1 MWNMMRSEW
10 YKVLKSRVTWVTLFV
25 FLGMAAI
32 QIVAAVYAKCKG
44 GDWEMILRRDG
55 LSVFSTYPSGTF
67 YFLFVALFVGGVV
80 TSEFTTGTVK
90 QVVSRGVSRAQVV
103 VGQYG
108 ALCLAMTVITWIP
121 AMLLMSVYS
130 LAWGFGSVSVARFLL
145 LILGQLVVIWSYVAI
160 SMLIGHVTRSGG
172 LSVGINLMILLLGT
186 MAASIASMLLE
197 WDWVR
202 EYWLTSLQGK
212 ALSLEYGVGVQ
223 CKCVLILL
231 ALGAACVGGSVL
243 VFQNRDVQ

>member
-1 MWNMMRSEW
+1 
-10 YKVLKSRVTWVTLFV
+10 
-25 FLGMAAI
+25 
-32 QIVAAVYAKCKG
+32 
-44 GDWEMILRRDG
+44 MILRRDG

-197 WDWVR
+197 WDWVI

-212 ALSLEYGVGVQ
+212 ALNLEYGVGVQ

-243 VFQNRDVQ
+243 VFQRRDVQ